1 MLCIKHA
8 LIRQVVYGEHRFR
21 RMAARRQIRR
31 GQTGMPVVRMH
42 HIRAPEWVKAAGHFT
57 SGPAKQRKTQDVIGI
72 SEQVGVVIRATGTV
86 VKMRRVNQVNT
97 HAVEMPEKQRDT
109 SSEGI
114 ATRHDLCIGNAATNI
129 WKRREQ
135 HAGIHAVRNLR
146 GR

>member
-1 MLCIKHA
+1 M
-8 LIRQVVYGEHRFR
+8 YGEHRFR
-21 RMAARRQIRR
+21 RMAARRQIR
-31 GQTGMPVVRMH
+31 P
-42 HIRAPEWVKAAGHFT
+42 
-57 SGPAKQRKTQDVIGI
+57 
-72 SEQVGVVIRATGTV
+72 TGTV
-86 VKMRRVNQVNT
+86 VEMRRVNQVNT